1 MRFPNCSITQTL
13 SCLSSWSVSIF
24 FKLFFL
30 ICILKKKYV
39 LSTPCPFNFVCVC
52 KISRGIKR
60 KFKESFITEEFKIYL
75 LNLLMQDH
83 HNILNQKNTPPPLYK
98 FSASTI
104 SLISWHTFPVPFPCV
119 FPGLF
124 WIFCFDASSLKIR
137 DSIEEWIKENWGGV
151 DHSVLSLVFL

>member
-24 FKLFFL
+24 FKLFFFDMHFL
-30 ICILKKKYV
+30 KKYV
-39 LSTPCPFNFVCVC
+39 LSTPCPFNFLCVC

-119 FPGLF
+119 FSGLF

-151 DHSVLSLVFL
+151 DHSVLSLLFL